1 MTWTLGRKLG
11 AAFAAVCALFLIAIG
26 ASLIL
31 VSKADERWHETL
43 ALSKAEQG
51 AAHQIQG
58 IRAQMRA
65 QAQLAATL
73 DTKYEKAFE
82 AGVDAGNEGTAAV
95 EALHDPVVAKIS
107 GDANTADHQHDAAVS
122 DQLFPAAERG
132 DRAAALKALAT
143 ADAAVDHVL
152 AKTLTIDDHLAKR
165 HDAAVAAARSAT
177 RNARLF
183 ALLAALAAVALAI
196 AISLLI
202 VRGIRRGVIAI
213 LDRLDGLRG
222 ESGELSTALDAAAG
236 GDLTVE
242 VVSSTEAIEK
252 LGSDEIGRV
261 GGAVNAIRDTTAAS
275 VDSYN
280 RMRSGL
286 HSLVTDVSTAAQS
299 VAGSSQEM
307 ASTSEESGRAVGEI
321 AHAIGD
327 VAQGLERQV
336 RKIESTRA
344 LTEDVARA
352 TDDSTRD
359 AESASGAA
367 AQAREVA
374 EQGVQSAQVAT
385 DAMAAVRL
393 SSTEATETIR
403 ELGAKSEQITGIVAT
418 ITGIAEQTNLLALNA
433 AIEAARAGEQ
443 GRGFAVV
450 ADEVRKL
457 AEDAQSAAASIAA
470 LVQEVQHKTEEA
482 VAVVEDGARRTH
494 EGSETVEQARDAFV
508 ALGESVEDMTGRI
521 DAITGAVARIADAA
535 VRMQEDVAEVAAV
548 AEESSA
554 STEQVTATT
563 QQTSAS
569 AQQIAASAVV
579 LSQTAEALEGLVS
592 RFRLTA

>member
-11 AAFAAVCALFLIAIG
+11 TAFAAVCALFVG
-26 ASLIL
+26 ALAVSLTFAG
-31 VSKADERWHETL
+31 KANDRWDETL
-43 ALSKAEQG
+43 ALTAATRGAEQQVRG
-51 AAHQIQG
+51 IQ
-58 IRAQMRA
+58 AQMRA

-73 DTKYEKAFE
+73 DARYQQAFDAGVE
-82 AGVDAGNEGTAAV
+82 AGNKGSAAV
-95 EALHDPVVAKIS
+95 EALHDPVVARIS
-107 GDANTADHQHDAAVS
+107 SEANAADHQHDAAVV

-132 DRAAALKALAT
+132 DRPAALKALA
-143 ADAAVDHVL
+143 AGDAAVDDIL

-177 RNARLF
+177 RQARLF
-183 ALLAALAAVALAI
+183 AILAALAAVALAI
-196 AISLLI
+196 AISLWI

-213 LDRLDGLRG
+213 LDRLDGVRN

-236 GDLTVE
+236 GDLTIE
-242 VVSSTEAIEK
+242 VVSSTEPIED

-261 GGAVNAIRDTTAAS
+261 GRAVNAIRDSTAAS
-275 VDSYN
+275 IESYN
-280 RMRSGL
+280 RMRGGL
-286 HSLVTDVSTAAQS
+286 HGLITDVSSAAQS

-352 TDDSTRD
+352 TGASTRD
-359 AESASGAA
+359 AESASNAA

-374 EQGVQSAQVAT
+374 EQGVHSAQVAS

-403 ELGAKSEQITGIVAT
+403 ELGAKSEQITGIVET

-470 LVQEVQHKTEEA
+470 LVQEVQRKTEQA

-521 DAITGAVARIADAA
+521 DAISRAVAQIAEAA

-569 AQQIAASAVV
+569 AQQIAASAM
-579 LSQTAEALEGLVS
+579 LLEGS
-592 RFRLTA
+592 TRLKEIVGGLRTAA